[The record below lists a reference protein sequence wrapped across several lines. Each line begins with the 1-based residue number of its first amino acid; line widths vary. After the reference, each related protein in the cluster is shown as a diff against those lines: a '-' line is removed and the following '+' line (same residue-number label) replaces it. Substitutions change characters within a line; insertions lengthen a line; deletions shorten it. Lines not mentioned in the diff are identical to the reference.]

1 MFTPRNSNDA
11 SPNGYGIVY
20 NNYIYAVPKY
30 SGLGHKF
37 KQLATKEE
45 RVEFL
50 KTKGEKR
57 PGELMW
63 DTRRTAPDEL
73 QN

>member
-1 MFTPRNSNDA
+1 MFPPHNPNDT
-11 SPNGYGIVY
+11 SPNGYSIVY
-20 NNYIYAVPKY
+20 NNHIYAVPKN
-30 SGLGHKF
+30 SDLGREY
-37 KQLATKEE
+37 KQLVTKEE

-63 DTRRTAPDEL
+63 DTRRRAPDQL
-73 QN
+73 

>member
-1 MFTPRNSNDA
+1 VCWYRSD
-11 SPNGYGIVY
+11 
-20 NNYIYAVPKY
+20 VPKY